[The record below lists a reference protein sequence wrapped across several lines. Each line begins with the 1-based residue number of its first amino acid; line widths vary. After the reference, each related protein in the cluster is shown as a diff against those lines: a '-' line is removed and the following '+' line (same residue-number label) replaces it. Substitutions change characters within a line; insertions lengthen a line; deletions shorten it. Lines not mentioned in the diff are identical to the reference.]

1 MRSNYLDAQI
11 FILKECFECWLV
23 FKCIWHGKPAGRLCY
38 VTIVTLSKKPGTKK
52 WDKNGTVAFTSHF
65 AKVFY
70 MNIFER
76 IAPAF
81 SSRVNNLQ
89 HGFMPKTGT
98 IEAIE
103 AIKTAMM
110 YHISKCKGEPL
121 WLTFI
126 DFTKVFDHVDHVKR
140 MEALKNCGV
149 GGKCLR
155 ILIWTFTICILVQSD
170 SRPDIRSE
178 KQQM

>member
-1 MRSNYLDAQI
+1 
-11 FILKECFECWLV
+11 
-23 FKCIWHGKPAGRLCY
+23 
-38 VTIVTLSKKPGTKK
+38 
-52 WDKNGTVAFTSHF
+52 
-65 AKVFY
+65 

-110 YHISKCKGEPL
+110 FHISKCEPL

-126 DFTKVFDHVDHVKR
+126 DFTKVFDHVYHVKR

-155 ILIWTFTICILVQSD
+155 ILIWTFTINRKFFTNTNLKKYNLLSEGVRQGCVLSPILFISNADGILQKLSV
-170 SRPDIRSE
+170 SRGKKLRTWKSTWSWLSVGSLNSS
-178 KQQM
+178 KNSFS